1 MDRRGRTS
9 FLTENGRVVSWRDAT
24 GDCHQEHRHIEHCRN
39 TQGHL
44 LPGLRRD
51 EEDEERDDVDEN
63 GGLDVVK
70 QEELGSP
77 PHNQIISRDGIMKQM
92 LNDYNQL
99 RDIRK
104 FVFAARILLLV
115 SFSPKSLQLKH
126 S

>member
-51 EEDEERDDVDEN
+51 EEDEERDDIDEDCW
-63 GGLDVVK
+63 LDVVE

-77 PHNQIISRDGIMKQM
+77 PHHEIVPAHSRSGPRVTA
-92 LNDYNQL
+92 
-99 RDIRK
+99 RDVGDRYL
-104 FVFAARILLLV
+104 F
-115 SFSPKSLQLKH
+115 
-126 S
+126 